1 MKEDTIFEINFF
13 KQKFQKQRFYQI
25 YRGTRQRLIWYLFN
39 ASTDP
44 WLCGWQG
51 LWILKIYN
59 QV

>member
-1 MKEDTIFEINFF
+1 M
-13 KQKFQKQRFYQI
+13 FQIQRFYQI
-25 YRGTRQRLIWYLFN
+25 YRGSRQRLIWYLFN

-51 LWILKIYN
+51 SLWILFHFKIYN